1 MNVRRTAPAPR
12 SAKASPKSRNRKKAA
27 PPRTRPQTSAQPPWR
42 QRAKAVRNRTL
53 EFFATHKAWWRRL
66 GQLVLLAGAAATT
79 LWFARTLE
87 QYVRTADAFSIRN
100 VLVEGNQQLGDMQ
113 VRRIARLRLGANIFE
128 VSPVEARD
136 HLLDHP
142 WIEEAAVRRRL
153 PGELRIE
160 VVERRPV
167 ALVALDHLYLV
178 SDDGTVFKR
187 LGVDDPVDLPVI
199 TGLES
204 RRFYEDYTYR
214 TAVLP
219 RSLAVLQDYEGAG
232 LTAREPVSE
241 IHFESPEDIALFV
254 GQDGMHLRLGRG
266 QHRQKFRRLRRILSR
281 LEEEDSRPAYVYL
294 DNRRR
299 PDRVTVR
306 LLENAR

>member
-1 MNVRRTAPAPR
+1 MNVRRTASIPR
-12 SAKASPKSRNRKKAA
+12 GARPSAKSANRKKAA
-27 PPRTRPQTSAQPPWR
+27 AKRAMPPVRTRPSFGE
-42 QRAKAVRNRTL
+42 RAKALRDRTL
-53 EFFATHKAWWRRL
+53 DFFATHRPWWRRL
-66 GQLVLLAGAAATT
+66 GRLALVGVAIATT
-79 LWFARTLE
+79 LWLAQVLE

-100 VLVEGNQQLGDMQ
+100 VIVEGNQQLGDMQ

-142 WIEEAAVRRRL
+142 WVEEAEVLRKL

-160 VVERRPV
+160 VRERRPV

-199 TGLES
+199 TGLET

-214 TAVLP
+214 TAVLL

-232 LTAREPVSE
+232 LMAREPVSE

-281 LEEEDSRPAYVYL
+281 LQQEDSRPAYVYL